1 MLENNTEKTT
11 LDLIQELENEETNP
25 YFDDQTGLDL
35 SPTQSEEPDAEKEEA
50 EQPDEDTDF
59 SSVYDEYLGSDD
71 DVSDDW
77 EYELPSLDPALAEN
91 PVLLKRAQDYEKGV
105 KKLIN
110 RVKEKESEL
119 GDLTNLA
126 EWNKALSDPETV
138 KPALTHLVK
147 ELSKMYNLDVYD
159 LVLDAQ
165 DNTQSFTPD
174 TSDINALVEAKVQE
188 KLKAYE
194 EDLGYVRQKKQKEE
208 TESALQNYLKAVAT
222 KTIKEIASADNGW
235 QIDEGMIREAVQ
247 ALPNLIKDPVKA
259 VRAYYSDERLAH
271 YQRVGRTDKKGP
283 TLTTQSN
290 VGYNLP
296 KDPSKISALDIMKM
310 LEAQQ

>member
-50 EQPDEDTDF
+50 ETSDEDTDF

-126 EWNKALSDPETV
+126 EWNRALSDPETV

-159 LVLDAQ
+159 IILDAQ

-174 TSDINALVEAKVQE
+174 ASDINALVEAKVQE

-208 TESALQNYLKAVAT
+208 TESALQNYLKAVST

-259 VRAYYSDERLAH
+259 VRSYYSDERLAH
-271 YQRVGRTDKKGP
+271 YQKVGRTDKKGP

-296 KDPSKISALDIMKM
+296 KDPSKISA
-310 LEAQQ
+310 

>member
-11 LDLIQELENEETNP
+11 LDIIQELENEETNP

-50 EQPDEDTDF
+50 ETSDEDTDF

-126 EWNKALSDPETV
+126 EWNRALSDPETV

-159 LVLDAQ
+159 IILDAQ

-174 TSDINALVEAKVQE
+174 ASDINALVEAKVQE

-208 TESALQNYLKAVAT
+208 TESALQNYLKAVST

-259 VRAYYSDERLAH
+259 VRSYYSDERLAH
-271 YQRVGRTDKKGP
+271 YQKVGRTDKKGP